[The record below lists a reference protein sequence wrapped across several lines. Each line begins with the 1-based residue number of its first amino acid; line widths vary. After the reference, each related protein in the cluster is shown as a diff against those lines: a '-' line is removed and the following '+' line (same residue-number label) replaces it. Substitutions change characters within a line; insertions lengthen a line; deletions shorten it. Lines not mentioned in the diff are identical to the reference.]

1 LGIIDIAKPQRKIF
15 AVTEKGKNDMR
26 YVDAD
31 KLIAHLK
38 DEMKECH
45 LPFGSRSGGKCIAYG
60 TILGLKS
67 AISFAETLS
76 TVDVVPK
83 QAYLQFEETSGLKQ
97 AKAEVAREIFAEIEE
112 LAKIYTFPVVK
123 NGVVEIEKEP
133 FWCFEPNDLAELKK
147 KYTEADSD
155 G

>member
-1 LGIIDIAKPQRKIF
+1 
-15 AVTEKGKNDMR
+15 MR

-45 LPFGSRSGGKCIAYG
+45 LPFESRSGGKGIAYG

-67 AISFAETLS
+67 AISFVETLA
-76 TVDVVPK
+76 TVDVVSK
-83 QAYLQFEETSGLKQ
+83 EDLKDILMKKK
-97 AKAEVAREIFAEIEE
+97 ACVPPSLPSDVVREIEVRARTATNTIKAEVAREIFEEIEE
-112 LAKIYTFPVVK
+112 LAKYYTFPVVK

-133 FWCFEPNDLAELKK
+133 FWCFEPNDLAQLKK
-147 KYTEADSD
+147 KYTEEQS
-155 G
+155 